1 MPEERLTAA
10 ECRMPP
16 TCVRW
21 AYRISDESNEWL
33 PGGCVVLHRCDTQSF
48 KGAEII
54 GYDEAEGGYFARM
67 FDNAGHHPNYRT
79 KQMAKFGN
87 LPKRNRAQS

>member
-1 MPEERLTAA
+1 MQDAA
-10 ECRMPP
+10 DPCAVGVP
-16 TCVRW
+16 W
-21 AYRISDESNEWL
+21 ISDESNEWL
-33 PGGCVVLHRCDTQSF
+33 PGGCFVLHRCDTQSF

-54 GYDEAEGGYFARM
+54 GHDKVACGYFTRM

-87 LPKRNRAQS
+87 LPKRNRAPS